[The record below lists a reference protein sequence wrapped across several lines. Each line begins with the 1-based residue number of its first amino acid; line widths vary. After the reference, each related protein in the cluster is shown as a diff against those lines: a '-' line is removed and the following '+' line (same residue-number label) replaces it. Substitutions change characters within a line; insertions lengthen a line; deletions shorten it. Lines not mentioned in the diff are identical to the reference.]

1 MNQILEQYQSFI
13 KKYPKKAFH
22 YRGDVINYRLFGT
35 GQKMIVLFVGSSMFS
50 SEAYFKLQEQLAT
63 HMQVLTIEDISM
75 KITIERLTDS
85 ISYLIKLLEFKKVT
99 LLGMS
104 HGGGLAQVFA
114 REHASQTEGLI
125 LYNTLTKP
133 KEHNDISEKAIN
145 GILQTISELKELRK
159 MMPLSVIKKALTDQ
173 IRQAIED
180 EDAFDLFQLLISKYS
195 ENDERQQ
202 MEIIKDLLSNYTFEK
217 SDFKFLNY
225 RSLIFYGYDDDP
237 LGGTNLI
244 ESLVDLMTNPMLRFI
259 DTDRFQLIL
268 DPEPMID
275 AIFEFMKIDKQKSAL

>member
-1 MNQILEQYQSFI
+1 
-13 KKYPKKAFH
+13 
-22 YRGDVINYRLFGT
+22 
-35 GQKMIVLFVGSSMFS
+35 
-50 SEAYFKLQEQLAT
+50 
-63 HMQVLTIEDISM
+63 
-75 KITIERLTDS
+75 
-85 ISYLIKLLEFKKVT
+85 
-99 LLGMS
+99 
-104 HGGGLAQVFA
+104 
-114 REHASQTEGLI
+114 
-125 LYNTLTKP
+125 
-133 KEHNDISEKAIN
+133 
-145 GILQTISELKELRK
+145 
-159 MMPLSVIKKALTDQ
+159 
-173 IRQAIED
+173 
-180 EDAFDLFQLLISKYS
+180 
-195 ENDERQQ
+195 

>member
-1 MNQILEQYQSFI
+1 
-13 KKYPKKAFH
+13 
-22 YRGDVINYRLFGT
+22 
-35 GQKMIVLFVGSSMFS
+35 
-50 SEAYFKLQEQLAT
+50 
-63 HMQVLTIEDISM
+63 
-75 KITIERLTDS
+75 
-85 ISYLIKLLEFKKVT
+85 
-99 LLGMS
+99 
-104 HGGGLAQVFA
+104 
-114 REHASQTEGLI
+114 
-125 LYNTLTKP
+125 
-133 KEHNDISEKAIN
+133 
-145 GILQTISELKELRK
+145 
-159 MMPLSVIKKALTDQ
+159 MPLSVIKKALTDQ